1 MIWFQAN
8 RSQTVAVATST
19 LAVVFGGALSG
30 CGVVDS
36 AGVDAPS
43 ADSPTA
49 LATSPL
55 PIAYQWPVAELTI
68 TTVPQGAP
76 SPPTE
81 NDRSVA
87 ESISSD
93 TGEDVE
99 RLVDLFRHQDGV
111 RSFFEQVRTRYPQQY
126 SAASQALYDGSPA
139 WIALTGEVPADLV
152 PLAEQL
158 PIPVELRGGAALSDA
173 EREKALGP
181 AWELFNA
188 TVEPQGASG
197 GLFAP
202 TAVFTVDYAPGGDV
216 RADDTTAA
224 AMVDAASAAI
234 GRDVAFSV
242 EFTAD
247 ERDPLSTDPAV
258 WFLPA
263 DSLPTPESTS
273 VSVLVDQR
281 ACVNNTDP
289 QSGLA
294 APEVEVTDTE
304 VRIAIGAYIRK
315 GPQGCPASPLTPLV
329 VDLGQ
334 PLGGRT
340 LVDVNGA
347 VDDESVTPPEQIYG
361 GPSIVVPASALPN

>member
-1 MIWFQAN
+1 MTWFQSHRKQA
-8 RSQTVAVATST
+8 VAVSCTT
-19 LAVVFGGALSG
+19 LAVVLASALSG
-30 CGVVDS
+30 CGAPTS
-36 AGVDAPS
+36 AGADAS
-43 ADSPTA
+43 AADSPTA
-49 LATSPL
+49 LVASPS
-55 PIAYQWPVAELTI
+55 PSAYQWPVPELTI

-87 ESISSD
+87 ESISSS
-93 TGEDVE
+93 TGEDVDV
-99 RLVDLFRHQDGV
+99 LVDLFRHQDRV
-111 RSFFEQVRTRYPQQY
+111 RAFFEQVRTRYPQQY
-126 SAASQALYDGSPA
+126 SADSQALYDGSPA

-158 PIPVELRGGAALSDA
+158 PIPVELRGGAALSDT

-188 TVEPQGASG
+188 TVQPQGASG

-202 TAVFTVDYAPGGDV
+202 TAVFTVDYAPSGDL
-216 RADDTTAA
+216 RGDDGTAA
-224 AMVDAASAAI
+224 AMVDAARAAI

-247 ERDPLSTDPAV
+247 ERDPLSTNPAV

-263 DSLPTPESTS
+263 SSLPTPESTS

-281 ACVNNTDP
+281 ACVNDADP

-294 APEVEVTDTE
+294 APEVEVTATE

-334 PLGGRT
+334 PLGERS

-347 VDDESVTPPEQIYG
+347 VDDEYVTPPEQMYG
-361 GPSIVVPASALPN
+361 GEPIVVPASGSSS